1 MASDLSDQQTIV
13 DGLVSVYR
21 LNAASQTSSNVL
33 ARLLVDASDAK
44 KLLAVKGCIV
54 IIAEGN
60 SLPWLPPVSGLWRAT
75 SAQIRA
81 LLRVCAGSDHSSIY
95 ADQYRAAPPGY
106 TAIFPWQD
114 GLCRQQT
121 YQKGCPT

>member
-1 MASDLSDQQTIV
+1 MASDLSDQQTLV

-33 ARLLVDASDAK
+33 ARLLVDQSDAK
-44 KLLAVKGCIV
+44 KLLAVKACIV

-75 SAQIRA
+75 CAQIRA
-81 LLRVCAGSDHSSIY
+81 LLRVKQPHNLSWVCADGC
-95 ADQYRAAPPGY
+95 RAARLAS
-106 TAIFPWQD
+106 TAIFPWLD
-114 GLCRQQT
+114 GPFLQQT
-121 YQKGCPT
+121 YRMAFPT